1 MAQLKYHPGF
11 WLRDDAAAAFDAYEA
26 KYGVISVNS
35 AGRTKAEQQ
44 KLIDRW
50 NKGGAANRP
59 PYLYRPGMPAS
70 TSPHVI
76 DGGIAV
82 DVSDYRRLKE
92 HSEEFGFY
100 WFGSGDPV
108 HFNFRGWSGVGKG
121 PEFSQLV
128 ANEQAFLNAAQGEKL
143 DVDGKLG
150 PKTKAAVKRYQT
162 FLASRGWYG
171 GKIDGIWG
179 SGTQSGHERR
189 YAEWVG
195 QTSAP
200 KTGALTYKDIQRGLN
215 KFGYALVEDD
225 IWGKKS
231 HNALGDFQ
239 RKNGLKVDYLVGPQT
254 RAKLGI

>member
-1 MAQLKYHPGF
+1 MAQLKNHPGF

-26 KYGVISVNS
+26 KYGRIGVNS

-82 DVSDYRRLKE
+82 DVSDYRRFEE
-92 HSEEFGFY
+92 HSEEFGFH

-108 HFNFRGWSGVGKG
+108 HFNFRGWSGQGAGSK
-121 PEFSQLV
+121 FSQV
-128 ANEQAFLNAAQGEKL
+128 TADRQAWLN
-143 DVDGKLG
+143 
-150 PKTKAAVKRYQT
+150 
-162 FLASRGWYG
+162 SRGWNLKVDGIQGPATTRAIREYQTQLRDMSLYSG
-171 GKIDGIWG
+171 QIDGLWG
-179 SGTQSGHERR
+179 SGTQSAHQRFYDSVTGN
-189 YAEWVG
+189 
-195 QTSAP
+195 AP
-200 KTGALTYKDIQRGLN
+200 KTGALTYADIQRGLN
-215 KFGYALVEDD
+215 KFGYGLVVDGV
-225 IWGKKS
+225 WGKKS